1 MLKAC
6 IWLEINIHNNLLRVT
21 RRLSIFVS
29 FHLVSKL
36 CPSGVCVARFIYI
49 FGQAAGLCS
58 LPDQLIALKGV
69 DEQPRQRKV
78 CRQTNISSCSPEWAT
93 LSEIRLFNASEVPM
107 LFNAAKNGRIISL
120 VVSQQIWKSG
130 CFTVKRINRTST
142 SFIHINV
149 RIVYISIYNIQK

>member
-1 MLKAC
+1 MYEC
-6 IWLEINIHNNLLRVT
+6 WRYVWMEVNIHNNLLRVT
-21 RRLSIFVS
+21 RHLSISVS

-36 CPSGVCVARFIYI
+36 CPSGVCVVRFIYI

-93 LSEIRLFNASEVPM
+93 LSEIRLFNASEVPDFPT

-120 VVSQQIWKSG
+120 VVSQQIWRSG
-130 CFTVKRINRTST
+130 CFTVKRINPRRVLFT
-142 SFIHINV
+142 
-149 RIVYISIYNIQK
+149 